1 MTKFVKHPYKWLSN
15 LLLAGG
21 ISGLLLSFLFSGFIR
36 HYGWEES
43 LSYKMLSYYLFNSLL
58 VLVSAILLKRRNPL
72 GILALLIVVISVLMS
87 LLLPSPD
94 DRSSYFFNQSLF
106 FWTTYMG
113 YAESLFFL
121 DFSELFGLKYGE
133 IVTGLLGSP
142 LFLGSILIN
151 LLALPYWLRI
161 IRVDGGR
168 HLK

>member
-1 MTKFVKHPYKWLSN
+1 
-15 LLLAGG
+15 
-21 ISGLLLSFLFSGFIR
+21 
-36 HYGWEES
+36 
-43 LSYKMLSYYLFNSLL
+43 
-58 VLVSAILLKRRNPL
+58 
-72 GILALLIVVISVLMS
+72 MS